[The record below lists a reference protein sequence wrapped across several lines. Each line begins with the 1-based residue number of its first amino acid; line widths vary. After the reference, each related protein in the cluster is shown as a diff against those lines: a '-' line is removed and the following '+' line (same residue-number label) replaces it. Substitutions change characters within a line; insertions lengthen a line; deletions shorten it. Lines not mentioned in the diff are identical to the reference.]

1 VWWHWLNGNV
11 TGDGID
17 KDLDWIARMGI
28 GGVQNFDANLAT
40 PQIVDKRLVYMQP
53 DWKEAF
59 RHAVITA
66 ETKGL
71 EFTIASSPGWSQ
83 TGGPWVRPEDGM
95 KKLVWSQTSVAG
107 GQRFHGRL
115 ADLPHVTGPYQNLP
129 SAEPFAS
136 GAEGKLPEASGQVA
150 VLAVPLRDAAL
161 PAPVIAGGGGVALI
175 DDDLETTLDLP
186 ISSDGVANVEMVY
199 DHPIT
204 VQSLRLF
211 VHDAQPPFAP
221 PLYRGHLEAWLDGGW
236 QKVGGVTLSG
246 VPSTMAFKPVS
257 ATFPAGPDHQLG
269 PARRQ
274 FSGQRS
280 RRRDHPAVPF
290 LAPAEQGPHWRIAL
304 SARPGCASG

>member
-1 VWWHWLNGNV
+1 VKVRLMSIRKTLSLMALMAGSALASPLPVQDVSPRSLSEGFQNPPASARPRVWWHWLNGNV

-28 GGVQNFDANLAT
+28 GGVQNLT
-40 PQIVDKRLVYMQP
+40 PIWPRPRSWTSVSSMQP

-83 TGGPWVRPEDGM
+83 TGPWVRPEDGM

-107 GQRFHGRL
+107 RQRFHGRL

-186 ISSDGVANVEMVY
+186 ISSDGVANVKWSMIIRSRSNPCACSSMM
-199 DHPIT
+199 H
-204 VQSLRLF
+204 SLPSRL
-211 VHDAQPPFAP
+211 HSIAGIWKHG
-221 PLYRGHLEAWLDGGW
+221 LT
-236 QKVGGVTLSG
+236 VGGRRWEASHY
-246 VPSTMAFKPVS
+246 PVC
-257 ATFPAGPDHQLG
+257 
-269 PARRQ
+269 PARWRSNQ
-274 FSGQRS
+274 S
-280 RRRDHPAVPF
+280 RRHV
-290 LAPAEQGPHWRIAL
+290 
-304 SARPGCASG
+304 SGWS